1 MSSQRAEVRLG
12 TERAERIDH
21 DLLGPGAS
29 ARTTWEG
36 TRLVRVEATHEAG
49 LKVHSAHARAQVES
63 TLEQVLPG
71 LWSARW
77 DQPNDRVTFRASP
90 S

>member
-1 MSSQRAEVRLG
+1 MSSQREEVRRG
-12 TERAERIDH
+12 PERAERIVQ

-29 ARTTWEG
+29 ARTSWEG

-49 LKVHSAHARAQVES
+49 LKVHRAGARAQIES

-71 LWSARW
+71 RWSARW
-77 DQPNDRVTFRASP
+77 DLSNDHVTFQASP